1 MAPGLRL
8 HRPGRRLRQLLP
20 SETCVATWTRI
31 SPGQVPGRL
40 WCRLC
45 AGAPFT
51 AKLSGM
57 SATQNK
63 GSEASGR
70 PLRSSARGRKIPAT
84 EFPSGGGPGDLG
96 LAPFLMSVQ
105 VKHDRTDIFSLSATI
120 SMFFCFFFKRRS
132 DISSQQVCQNNHV
145 FKCSQ

>member
-1 MAPGLRL
+1 
-8 HRPGRRLRQLLP
+8 
-20 SETCVATWTRI
+20 
-31 SPGQVPGRL
+31 
-40 WCRLC
+40 
-45 AGAPFT
+45 
-51 AKLSGM
+51 M

-120 SMFFCFFFKRRS
+120 SMFFCFFLREGQIF
-132 DISSQQVCQNNHV
+132 QVN
-145 FKCSQ
+145 KCARITMFLSVVSKSFSEYIKQYSIVQYK